1 MRLIKATVIALTAIF
16 AAGTASAAPIASKP
30 TATSEILLVGGKKAE
45 AKKAAKPA
53 KKKAAPK
60 KAAKKKAAKKGP
72 GKCGTFNYWDSKKKT
87 CVDQRNKR

>member
-30 TATSEILLVGGKKAE
+30 TVTSEILLVGGKKAD

-53 KKKAAPK
+53 KKAAPK
-60 KAAKKKAAKKGP
+60 KAAPKKAAKKGP
-72 GKCGTFNYWDSKKKT
+72 GKCGTFNYWDKKKKA

>member
-30 TATSEILLVGGKKAE
+30 TATSEILLVGGKKAD

-53 KKKAAPK
+53 KKAAPK
-60 KAAKKKAAKKGP
+60 KAAPKKAAKKGP
-72 GKCGTFNYWDSKKKT
+72 GKCGTFNYWDKKKKA